1 VAVIATPGST
11 AATLAAKAATTTIPI
26 VFVIGADPVKIGL
39 VASLNRPG
47 GNVTGIN
54 DIGVDIGAK
63 RLGFL
68 QELLPRATR
77 FGVLVNPDNPS
88 ITESFVT
95 ELQTAASAIG
105 RQIEVVT
112 ASTNADIDTA
122 FATLV
127 KKRADAL
134 LNCPD
139 ALFVTRRVQL
149 ITLAVRHALPALY
162 HRRELAEAGGLMSYG
177 SDLPDQFRQTG
188 GYVGRILKGEKP
200 ADMPVQLPTRFEF
213 VINLQNRQDARH
225 RRAAHAARPRRR
237 GDRVIRRREFITLLG
252 GAAVAWPLAARAQQ
266 PAMPVVGF
274 LGASA
279 PDTGRARAFH
289 LGLKETGYVEGDSVT
304 ILYRWAENHMDRLP
318 ELAADLAR
326 RRVAV
331 LASFGNAP
339 ALAAKGATTTV
350 PIVFGAGED
359 PVRSGLVASLARPGG
374 NLTGISILS
383 VELVTKRLE
392 LLRELVPAVA
402 KVAVLV
408 DPASPVTETMLR
420 EVEMAAR
427 SMGLRAQILN
437 ASSSGEIDA
446 AFATLARERPD
457 ALFVG
462 SGFLLNSRRVQLVH
476 LATLHKVP
484 AIYSSRESVEAGGLM
499 SYGPSLTDAHRQ
511 IGVYAGRILKGA
523 KPADFASPAGVEV

>member
-1 VAVIATPGST
+1 MSGMRRREFITLLGGAAATAWPLAARAQQPAMPVIGFLHSASAAPFVAHLAAFRKGLSEAGYVEGQNVAIEYRWAEGQNDRLPALAAELVRRRVAVIAAPGST

-88 ITESFVT
+88 ITESFVA

-213 VINLQNRQDARH
+213 VINLKTAKTLGIDV
-225 RRAAHAARPRRR
+225 PP
-237 GDRVIRRREFITLLG
+237 TLL
-252 GAAVAWPLAARAQQ
+252 ARA
-266 PAMPVVGF
+266 
-274 LGASA
+274 
-279 PDTGRARAFH
+279 D
-289 LGLKETGYVEGDSVT
+289 
-304 ILYRWAENHMDRLP
+304 
-318 ELAADLAR
+318 
-326 RRVAV
+326 
-331 LASFGNAP
+331 
-339 ALAAKGATTTV
+339 
-350 PIVFGAGED
+350 
-359 PVRSGLVASLARPGG
+359 
-374 NLTGISILS
+374 
-383 VELVTKRLE
+383 
-392 LLRELVPAVA
+392 
-402 KVAVLV
+402 
-408 DPASPVTETMLR
+408 
-420 EVEMAAR
+420 EVIE
-427 SMGLRAQILN
+427 
-437 ASSSGEIDA
+437 
-446 AFATLARERPD
+446 
-457 ALFVG
+457 
-462 SGFLLNSRRVQLVH
+462 
-476 LATLHKVP
+476 
-484 AIYSSRESVEAGGLM
+484 
-499 SYGPSLTDAHRQ
+499 
-511 IGVYAGRILKGA
+511 
-523 KPADFASPAGVEV
+523 